1 MHRKNNI
8 DNIINKKKINKK
20 KINNLINKNKNGKLI
35 FSRWQNW
42 LRGSYQAFQDRKQ
55 GNICLIPK
63 RHMDRKYLP

>member
-35 FSRWQNW
+35 FSR
-42 LRGSYQAFQDRKQ
+42 
-55 GNICLIPK
+55 
-63 RHMDRKYLP
+63 